1 MGRWAEATCGAA
13 RGLGGAHW
21 SFPIVMWPV
30 HLFGQSPPPS
40 STNFLPV
47 PCVSTH
53 PVRLRPRG
61 PFQWVSF

>member
-30 HLFGQSPPPS
+30 HLFGQSPPPTAALTFS
-40 STNFLPV
+40 QFPV
-47 PCVSTH
+47 SLHTP
-53 PVRLRPRG
+53 
-61 PFQWVSF
+61 